1 VLFRG
6 GAEGRIREAM
16 LAADV
21 IEAVVGLAPNL
32 FYGAG
37 IPAALLICRKKKPAD
52 RRGKVLI
59 VNGDATYQPGKAQN
73 FLTDEHVH
81 TLADT
86 VHGFA
91 DIDKL
96 ARVVP
101 VAEIAANGHN
111 LNISSYVKTG
121 ADAEAVDVAAE
132 VAKLQELISR
142 RNDAEAVMFGHLH
155 RLGYVE

>member
-1 VLFRG
+1 
-6 GAEGRIREAM
+6 M
-16 LAADV
+16 LDADV

-37 IPAALLICRKKKPAD
+37 IPAAILVCRKNKPAE
-52 RRGKVLI
+52 RRRKVLI
-59 VNGDATYQPGKAQN
+59 VNGDATFQPGKAQN
-73 FLTDEHVH
+73 YLTDQHVR
-81 TLADT
+81 TLAGA

-91 DIDKL
+91 DIEKL

-101 VAEIAANGHN
+101 LDEIAANGHN
-111 LNISSYVKTG
+111 LNISRYVQTA

-132 VAKLQELISR
+132 VAKLQELIVKR
-142 RNDAEAVMFGHLH
+142 DEAEAAMFGHLR